1 MKIFQVYIVTV
12 QGRMLKFFYYSFQLR
27 QYTVGESQDIQPRR
41 QVTLDPEQQDYFNFQ
56 CDCGHCPSTLFAAFD
71 EVY

>member
-1 MKIFQVYIVTV
+1 
-12 QGRMLKFFYYSFQLR
+12 MLKFFYSSFQLR
-27 QYTVGESQDIQPRR
+27 QYTAGEIQDIQPRR
-41 QVTLDPEQQDYFNFQ
+41 QVALDPEQQDFNFQ